1 MYFTDFCIICT
12 LWLVEFFYLRD
23 TSISPSISDI
33 CLNVPIYG
41 DTLWP
46 PYCHHHW
53 LWFCLAL
60 FFMEAVT
67 TCHVSV
73 FLCLLTIQS
82 GVVISFMCFCSPQ
95 KHSSIMVPITLLCNT
110 WLLISH
116 LHSTRGH
123 LSQEC
128 CLHFPLAEKGLT
140 PLINVVKVKHNWC
153 WECLRT

>member
-1 MYFTDFCIICT
+1 M
-12 LWLVEFFYLRD
+12 EFFYLRD

-73 FLCLLTIQS
+73 LLCLLER
-82 GVVISFMCFCSPQ
+82 
-95 KHSSIMVPITLLCNT
+95 
-110 WLLISH
+110 H
-116 LHSTRGH
+116 LHNGVTFY
-123 LSQEC
+123 Q
-128 CLHFPLAEKGLT
+128 PLYTQNSARIVTEM
-140 PLINVVKVKHNWC
+140 W
-153 WECLRT
+153 